1 MQPAL
6 ARRPSQVFAL
16 KNIPG
21 VIGVMCQ
28 ACALVPAKDHLY
40 GTHEVPKKSMDTSW
54 TDHGRMIWRLTFWH
68 SNSHTI
74 FPENPFAKL
83 SKYMKACRRS
93 AGTVLWLRR
102 HRDC

>member
-16 KNIPG
+16 KNTPG

-40 GTHEVPKKSMDTSW
+40 GTNEVTKKNPRTHHGQIMDALYG
-54 TDHGRMIWRLTFWH
+54 D
-68 SNSHTI
+68 
-74 FPENPFAKL
+74 
-83 SKYMKACRRS
+83 
-93 AGTVLWLRR
+93 
-102 HRDC
+102 